1 MYYLVLPDCGDVGDM
16 TDVQS
21 MKRRQAERKY
31 LIDVIKC
38 LRYLARQG
46 IPLQGH
52 DDNDN
57 LTQALLLLG
66 AKDDNIIK
74 HLQGQI
80 GHKYTHHNMQN
91 ELLDIMASQVLRE
104 KLSAIRERK
113 IFSLI
118 ADEGTDIS
126 NIEQLSLCIRSVD
139 DNFEVSEDFVGFYE
153 LSNIK
158 SETIVN
164 SIKDILIRCHLSLDN
179 CRGQTY
185 DGASNMMGKR
195 SGVSAENL
203 SRTTKSKGNSLSGT
217 LFKSC
222 SQVSNSRL
230 CDPTGYAGNCC
241 RNLCAGQ
248 VLTQT

>member
-1 MYYLVLPDCGDVGDM
+1 MI
-16 TDVQS
+16 DVQS

-31 LIDVIKC
+31 LIDVTKC

-57 LTQALLLLG
+57 LTQALRLLG
-66 AKDDNIIK
+66 AKDDNVIK

-113 IFSLI
+113 FFSLI

-164 SIKDILIRCHLSLDN
+164 SIKDILIRCHLSLGN

-195 SGVSAENL
+195 S
-203 SRTTKSKGNSLSGT
+203 
-217 LFKSC
+217 
-222 SQVSNSRL
+222 
-230 CDPTGYAGNCC
+230 
-241 RNLCAGQ
+241 
-248 VLTQT
+248 

>member
-1 MYYLVLPDCGDVGDM
+1 M
-16 TDVQS
+16 
-21 MKRRQAERKY
+21 
-31 LIDVIKC
+31 
-38 LRYLARQG
+38 
-46 IPLQGH
+46 QGH

-66 AKDDNIIK
+66 AKDDNVIK

-80 GHKYTHHNMQN
+80 GDKYTHDNMQN
-91 ELLDIMASQVLRE
+91 ELLDIMASQVLQE
-104 KLSAIRERK
+104 KRSAIRERN
-113 IFSLI
+113 FSSLV

-164 SIKDILIRCHLSLDN
+164 SIQDILIRCQLSLGN

-195 SGVSAENL
+195 S
-203 SRTTKSKGNSLSGT
+203 
-217 LFKSC
+217 
-222 SQVSNSRL
+222 
-230 CDPTGYAGNCC
+230 
-241 RNLCAGQ
+241 
-248 VLTQT
+248 